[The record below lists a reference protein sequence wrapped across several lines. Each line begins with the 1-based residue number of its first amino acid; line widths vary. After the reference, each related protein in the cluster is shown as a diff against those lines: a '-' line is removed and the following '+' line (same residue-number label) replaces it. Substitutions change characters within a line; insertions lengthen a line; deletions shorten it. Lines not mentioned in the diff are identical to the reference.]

1 MLIKKR
7 VQGVGSDQLIC
18 MWKVFPQAA
27 LLCLIL
33 GRGGPSILAWPHKS
47 NPLQGPVDLGCCV
60 QSRGR
65 EPT

>member
-18 MWKVFPQAA
+18 VWKVFPRAA

-33 GRGGPSILAWPHKS
+33 GGVVPPY
-47 NPLQGPVDLGCCV
+47 
-60 QSRGR
+60 
-65 EPT
+65 